1 MSTVH
6 VVLDST
12 LPPEQVLAAARDFSD
27 HREDVF
33 PAVSVKR
40 LTAHALGD
48 TWADVTE
55 GTRAGPVVNW
65 ERCRYDWSTP
75 GSVTATVTASNVYA
89 LPSSWR
95 IAATP
100 AAEGSRVEMWWLRE
114 FRRGPKGRLFGTV
127 FRHFGDRLFAKY
139 ARQTLDNIERLRRSN
154 TASASTSR
162 N

>member
-6 VVLDST
+6 VVLESP
-12 LPPEQVLAAARDFSD
+12 LSPEHVLAAARDFSE
-27 HREDVF
+27 RRAAIF
-33 PAVSVKR
+33 PAVSLKR
-40 LTAHALGD
+40 LTVHAQGD

-75 GSVTATVTASNVYA
+75 GSVTATVTDSNVYA
-89 LPSSWR
+89 LPSSWK

-100 AAEGSRVEMWWLRE
+100 TPEGSRVEMWWIRE
-114 FRRGPKGRLFGTV
+114 FGRGPKGRLFGTL

-139 ARQTLDNIERLRRSN
+139 ARQTLDNIERLQEAV
-154 TASASTSR
+154 TPIA
-162 N
+162 

>member
-12 LPPEQVLAAARDFSD
+12 LPPEQVLAAARDFSERRAD
-27 HREDVF
+27 IF

-40 LTAHALGD
+40 LTVHFSGD
-48 TWADVTE
+48 TSAEVTE

-65 ERCRYDWSTP
+65 ERCRYDWSTS

-95 IAATP
+95 IAVTP
-100 AAEGSRVEMWWLRE
+100 AAEGSRVEMWWIRE
-114 FRRGPKGRLFGTV
+114 FGRGPKGRLFGTV
-127 FRHFGDRLFAKY
+127 FRHFGDRLFEKY
-139 ARQTLDNIERLRRSN
+139 ARQTLDNIERLSE
-154 TASASTSR
+154 AAAPIA
-162 N
+162 

>member
-6 VVLDST
+6 VVLESP
-12 LPPEQVLAAARDFSD
+12 LSPEHVLAAARDFSE
-27 HREDVF
+27 RRAAIF
-33 PAVSVKR
+33 PAVSLKR
-40 LTAHALGD
+40 LTVHALGD

-75 GSVTATVTASNVYA
+75 GSVTGTVTDSNVYA
-89 LPSSWR
+89 LPSSWK

-100 AAEGSRVEMWWLRE
+100 TPEGSRVEMWWIRE
-114 FRRGPKGRLFGTV
+114 FGRGPKGRLFGTL

-139 ARQTLDNIERLRRSN
+139 ARQTLDNIERLQEAF
-154 TASASTSR
+154 TPIA
-162 N
+162 